1 MRVTD
6 VNGLSFRQF
15 AIYSLQLDMQAE
27 IRLDALGKQQVIM
40 SLSERLLPNVCEIAA
55 KEPTA

>member
-1 MRVTD
+1 
-6 VNGLSFRQF
+6 
-15 AIYSLQLDMQAE
+15 MQAE

-55 KEPTA
+55 KEPTAWLLPCKYMS